1 MLQLIYE
8 LRKNCCG
15 RDGWTDGE
23 SKVLQKVLAD
33 LKREQEQTEETKE
46 TAGKEMTMTK
56 ETEQTEEIGKGHMR
70 RL

>member
-1 MLQLIYE
+1 MDGTG
-8 LRKNCCG
+8 RK
-15 RDGWTDGE
+15 

-46 TAGKEMTMTK
+46 TAGKKMTMTK
-56 ETEQTEEIGKGHMR
+56 ETEQTEEMGNGHMR

>member
-1 MLQLIYE
+1 ML
-8 LRKNCCG
+8 
-15 RDGWTDGE
+15 RDGWTGRK

-46 TAGKEMTMTK
+46 TAGKKMTMTK
-56 ETEQTEEIGKGHMR
+56 ETEQTEEMGNGHMR